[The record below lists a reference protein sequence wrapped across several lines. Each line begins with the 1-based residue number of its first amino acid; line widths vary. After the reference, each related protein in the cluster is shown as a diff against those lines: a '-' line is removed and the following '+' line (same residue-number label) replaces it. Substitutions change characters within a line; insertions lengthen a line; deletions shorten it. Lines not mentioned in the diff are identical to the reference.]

1 MLASRFRQNE
11 SDWRVSF
18 SSSNCQ
24 LFIPKASRAKSG
36 LRAVSANLVT
46 LVKNYLTNSY
56 QPGNLWRKSNRS
68 STHPANEVAFDNGS
82 KVGARMLVGNVKK

>member
-1 MLASRFRQNE
+1 MLTARFRQNE

-36 LRAVSANLVT
+36 LRAVSTNLVT
-46 LVKNYLTNSY
+46 LVKKYLTNSY

-68 STHPANEVAFDNGS
+68 STHPANEVAFANGS
-82 KVGARMLVGNVKK
+82 KVGGKSAGGKC